1 MQLRRVSWIFPLL
14 ILAGCSSGAGDEEL
28 QAALERIETLE
39 SKLREAVEAIPVSPP
54 PTTTTLPPPTTTT
67 EPAVLFSKISAP
79 LARKIAND
87 ARIELAGSQGIS
99 GFDERVEIW
108 TEEFILANPG
118 VTDLAQEDFD
128 AWFRE
133 QIEREYAAEV
143 SAQEMKRRSA
153 QISKAIDRLF
163 NGD

>member
-1 MQLRRVSWIFPLL
+1 M
-14 ILAGCSSGAGDEEL
+14 GCGSGAGDEEL

-39 SKLREAVEAIPVSPP
+39 YKLREAAETIEVLADSPP
-54 PTTTTLPPPTTTT
+54 PTITTEPPPTTTT

-87 ARIELAGSQGIS
+87 ARIELTGSQNIS
-99 GFDERVEIW
+99 GFDEQVEIW

-133 QIEREYAAEV
+133 QIEIEYASEVLAQAAEIRAQERRRAFAKMAEV
-143 SAQEMKRRSA
+143 IR
-153 QISKAIDRLF
+153 
-163 NGD
+163 NW

>member
-1 MQLRRVSWIFPLL
+1 M
-14 ILAGCSSGAGDEEL
+14 GCGSGAGDEEL

-39 SKLREAVEAIPVSPP
+39 YKLREAAETIEVLADSPP
-54 PTTTTLPPPTTTT
+54 PTTTTEPPPTTTT

-87 ARIELAGSQGIS
+87 ARIELTGSQNIS
-99 GFDERVEIW
+99 GFDEQVEIW

-133 QIEREYAAEV
+133 QIEIEYASEVLAQAAEIRAQERRRAFAKMAEV
-143 SAQEMKRRSA
+143 IR
-153 QISKAIDRLF
+153 
-163 NGD
+163 NW